1 MEILE
6 SRDRHWFKTRP
17 LYALAPIKTENE
29 IAEARTRLVGLKIKG
44 FGKNEKARE
53 ESC

>member
-1 MEILE
+1 MLE
-6 SRDRHWFKTRP
+6 SRDRLVQDTDRETK
-17 LYALAPIKTENE
+17 NE

-44 FGKNEKARE
+44 FGKNEKTRE